1 MIRHTAS
8 PTQTPP
14 YMSDAEWDEAAMFGQ
29 FSRAGNDEEV
39 VMFRRIDLA
48 SYLSMLQD
56 SYLSMLEVE
65 SKSPRAISDSQPNAG
80 NSVTAGRDGQ
90 PKPRTTR
97 D

>member
-1 MIRHTAS
+1 
-8 PTQTPP
+8 
-14 YMSDAEWDEAAMFGQ
+14 MFGQ

-65 SKSPRAISDSQPNAG
+65 SKSPQGDL
-80 NSVTAGRDGQ
+80 
-90 PKPRTTR
+90 
-97 D
+97 

>member
-1 MIRHTAS
+1 
-8 PTQTPP
+8 
-14 YMSDAEWDEAAMFGQ
+14 MSDAEWDEAAMFGQ

-65 SKSPRAISDSQPNAG
+65 SKSPQGDL
-80 NSVTAGRDGQ
+80 
-90 PKPRTTR
+90 
-97 D
+97 